1 MILVAITRN
10 LLLTEWYISLVHI
23 LLQCEIL
30 LQTGIMF
37 GEAGFFFFKKTRFI
51 EGVVPTRRPCLGWLG
66 FYVVDF

>member
-37 GEAGFFFFKKTRFI
+37 GEAGFFFKKRHVLLK
-51 EGVVPTRRPCLGWLG
+51 ELYPLDAHVWVGLG
-66 FYVVDF
+66 FTL